1 MIVIHDL
8 RLIIMTKAKNILS
21 MNKLT
26 ITEFRVGR
34 TIMNEKVYSSKIFGK
49 K

>member
-8 RLIIMTKAKNILS
+8 RLIIMAKAKYILS

-26 ITEFRVGR
+26 ITGFGVGG
-34 TIMNEKVYSSKIFGK
+34 TIMNEKVYSGEIFGK

>member
-1 MIVIHDL
+1 MTVIHDS
-8 RLIIMTKAKNILS
+8 RLIIMTKAKNLS

-34 TIMNEKVYSSKIFGK
+34 AIMNEKVYSSEIFGK

>member
-26 ITEFRVGR
+26 ITEFRVG
-34 TIMNEKVYSSKIFGK
+34 KVYSSEIFGK

>member
-8 RLIIMTKAKNILS
+8 RLIIMRKPRIS
-21 MNKLT
+21 FQMNKLT

-34 TIMNEKVYSSKIFGK
+34 TIMNEKVYSSEIFGK

>member
-34 TIMNEKVYSSKIFGK
+34 TIMYEKVYSSEIFGEK
-49 K
+49 

>member
-21 MNKLT
+21 MNKPT
-26 ITEFRVGR
+26 ITGFRVGR
-34 TIMNEKVYSSKIFGK
+34 TIMNEKVYNSKIFGK